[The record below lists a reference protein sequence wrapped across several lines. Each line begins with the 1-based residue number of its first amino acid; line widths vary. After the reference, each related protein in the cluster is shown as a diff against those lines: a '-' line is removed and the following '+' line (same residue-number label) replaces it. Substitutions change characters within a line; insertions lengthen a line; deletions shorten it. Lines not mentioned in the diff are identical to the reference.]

1 MLSYFLTSFL
11 LEINWEESLSG
22 NTCICAARC
31 LKERTGRQGWAK
43 TARAPA
49 RVLDDR
55 QPSPFTST
63 CMVRLNRQ
71 LCSVPGSGCPGHFLD
86 KKDLSS
92 LSSYRDNTIPYLSA
106 ALSAHIPG
114 CPPPS
119 AGYTQPTC
127 LTLPCIPVSW
137 VTIAS
142 AGLPSGSLSA
152 QQILF
157 RWLKKKKKTSAF
169 FSLLVANSAKRWLP
183 QERPRAFH
191 RDEYQRKRDQKGMLR
206 DTGHF
211 PTIK

>member
-1 MLSYFLTSFL
+1 
-11 LEINWEESLSG
+11 
-22 NTCICAARC
+22 
-31 LKERTGRQGWAK
+31 
-43 TARAPA
+43 
-49 RVLDDR
+49 
-55 QPSPFTST
+55 
-63 CMVRLNRQ
+63 MVRLNRQ

-157 RWLKKKKKTSAF
+157 RWLKKKKKLLL
-169 FSLLVANSAKRWLP
+169 FSLSWLLTL
-183 QERPRAFH
+183 
-191 RDEYQRKRDQKGMLR
+191 QKGDFLR
-206 DTGHF
+206 KDPGPFTEMTIGGRETRRVCSGTQDTF
-211 PTIK
+211 LP